1 MKPSSSITAAFINAL
16 ADMSEVEFKATMKE
30 VRRLRRN
37 NAKVKP
43 PMRAIGPWMVRFR
56 QPPTHETGT
65 LFLDAVIIKV
75 LVRAKLADQETAEK
89 IVRNNWPVVENLT
102 TNEAHEVL
110 VRLANEWCIATN
122 RTLGDLSD
130 TIFYTSQ
137 V

>member
-16 ADMSEVEFKATMKE
+16 ADMSEVEFKATMEE
-30 VRRLRRN
+30 VNRKRRN
-37 NAKVKP
+37 NVKVKP
-43 PMRAIGPWMVRFR
+43 PGPWMVRFR

-65 LFLDAVIIKV
+65 LFLDALIVKV
-75 LVRAKLADQETAEK
+75 LVRAELADQETAGK
-89 IVRNNWPVVENLT
+89 IVRNNWPVLENLT

-122 RTLGDLSD
+122 RPLGDLSD

-137 V
+137 E